1 MIYIFLPRKKN
12 RSFDDYWYGKK
23 KQCESVEVI
32 RFGQQTFKTLQR
44 HLQANDINDQTCS
57 SNKYNSMM
65 VFAGDRQRRLD
76 SELLREIL
84 QQEFTN
90 HRFNNSYVEFCD
102 QVAYCIAALLID

>member
-1 MIYIFLPRKKN
+1 
-12 RSFDDYWYGKK
+12 
-23 KQCESVEVI
+23 
-32 RFGQQTFKTLQR
+32 
-44 HLQANDINDQTCS
+44 
-57 SNKYNSMM
+57 MM

-102 QVAYCIAALLID
+102 QVAYCIAALLIDQLLIEVLSSATDVALFVNEALFLESLTYHLSI

>member
-1 MIYIFLPRKKN
+1 MAIRAP
-12 RSFDDYWYGKK
+12 DGAKK
-23 KQCESVEVI
+23 KYCEFIEAI
-32 RFGQQTFKTLQR
+32 RFDETFKNSQR

>member
-1 MIYIFLPRKKN
+1 
-12 RSFDDYWYGKK
+12 
-23 KQCESVEVI
+23 
-32 RFGQQTFKTLQR
+32 
-44 HLQANDINDQTCS
+44 
-57 SNKYNSMM
+57 MM

-102 QVAYCIAALLID
+102 QVAYCIAALLIDQLLIEILSSATDVALFVNEALFLESLAYHLSI

>member
-1 MIYIFLPRKKN
+1 
-12 RSFDDYWYGKK
+12 
-23 KQCESVEVI
+23 
-32 RFGQQTFKTLQR
+32 
-44 HLQANDINDQTCS
+44 
-57 SNKYNSMM
+57 MM

-102 QVAYCIAALLID
+102 QVAYCIAALLIDQLLIEVQSSATDITLLVNEALFLESLAYQLSI

>member
-1 MIYIFLPRKKN
+1 
-12 RSFDDYWYGKK
+12 
-23 KQCESVEVI
+23 
-32 RFGQQTFKTLQR
+32 
-44 HLQANDINDQTCS
+44 
-57 SNKYNSMM
+57 MM

-102 QVAYCIAALLID
+102 QVGFCIAALLIDQLLIEVQSSATDITLFVNEALFLESLAYQLSI